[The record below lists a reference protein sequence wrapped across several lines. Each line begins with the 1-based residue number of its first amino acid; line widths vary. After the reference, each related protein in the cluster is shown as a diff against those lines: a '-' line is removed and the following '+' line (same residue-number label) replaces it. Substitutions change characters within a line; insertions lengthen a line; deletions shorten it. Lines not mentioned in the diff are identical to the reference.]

1 MSGLGSHP
9 SDGRHV
15 LIVDD
20 DDRIRELLREFLTR
34 EGYRVSVAAHA
45 GSARKLVELLDFDLL
60 IVDVMMPGE
69 DGLSLTRWVREQSSV
84 PVLILTAR
92 GAAGDRIEGLST
104 GADDYLP
111 KPFEP
116 QELLLRVAAILR
128 RAGPRQTGPRR
139 LSLGDYAFDLD
150 RCELLK
156 GEELIKLTEGEQQLM
171 RALALKADQPVDR
184 LELARGS
191 NNHHDRD
198 ATLRAV
204 DVQVTRL
211 RKKIERDPRTPRYLQ
226 TVRGVGY
233 MLAPD

>member
-1 MSGLGSHP
+1 MTLANP
-9 SDGRHV
+9 SDGRHILV
-15 LIVDD
+15 VDD
-20 DDRIRELLREFLTR
+20 DDRLRDLLREFLTR
-34 EGYRVSVAAHA
+34 EGYRVTVAAHA

-69 DGLSLTRWVREQSSV
+69 DGLSLTRSLRAESTV

-92 GAAGDRIEGLST
+92 GSAGDRIDGLT
-104 GADDYLP
+104 AGADDYLA

-128 RAGPRQTGPRR
+128 RAGPKQTGPKR
-139 LSLGDYAFDLD
+139 LSLGEYAFDLD
-150 RCELLK
+150 RGELLR

-184 LELARGS
+184 LELARTNAGQ
-191 NNHHDRD
+191 DRD

-204 DVQVTRL
+204 DVQMTRL
-211 RKKIERDPRTPRYLQ
+211 RRKIERDPRTPRYLQ